1 VWNPKGG
8 DAKSLKSAAPA
19 APAAPAGV
27 PPPPPPGNMPPPPPV
42 STSSTKSAPAPDAS
56 ALFAALNK
64 GSDITSG
71 LKKVSD
77 NMKTHKNPALRT
89 GPAPFKPPTA
99 PKPGAAPTKPV
110 TAAVVKP
117 KQHPP
122 LVELQGKKWAVEYLT
137 DNTNTVIEDTNRSQ
151 TVYVYKCVNSTIQVK
166 GKVNSITLDGCKKTA
181 VVFDDAISMVEFIN
195 CQSVKCQVINKVP
208 TVSIEKT
215 DGCQIYL
222 SEQSLDTS
230 FISAKS
236 SEMNVVIPKGD
247 GDYSEYAIAEQ
258 FKTVFNGKTLVT
270 EVNDIAA

>member
-1 VWNPKGG
+1 
-8 DAKSLKSAAPA
+8 
-19 APAAPAGV
+19 
-27 PPPPPPGNMPPPPPV
+27 
-42 STSSTKSAPAPDAS
+42 
-56 ALFAALNK
+56 
-64 GSDITSG
+64 
-71 LKKVSD
+71 
-77 NMKTHKNPALRT
+77 
-89 GPAPFKPPTA
+89 
-99 PKPGAAPTKPV
+99 
-110 TAAVVKP
+110 
-117 KQHPP
+117 
-122 LVELQGKKWAVEYLT
+122 
-137 DNTNTVIEDTNRSQ
+137 
-151 TVYVYKCVNSTIQVK
+151 
-166 GKVNSITLDGCKKTA
+166 
-181 VVFDDAISMVEFIN
+181 VFDDAISMVEFIN

>member
-1 VWNPKGG
+1 
-8 DAKSLKSAAPA
+8 
-19 APAAPAGV
+19 
-27 PPPPPPGNMPPPPPV
+27 
-42 STSSTKSAPAPDAS
+42 
-56 ALFAALNK
+56 
-64 GSDITSG
+64 
-71 LKKVSD
+71 
-77 NMKTHKNPALRT
+77 
-89 GPAPFKPPTA
+89 
-99 PKPGAAPTKPV
+99 
-110 TAAVVKP
+110 
-117 KQHPP
+117 
-122 LVELQGKKWAVEYLT
+122 
-137 DNTNTVIEDTNRSQ
+137 
-151 TVYVYKCVNSTIQVK
+151 VYKCVNSTIQVK